1 MDRELDDAI
10 RDYAEA
16 VRNTFIQKRQA
27 GQSIYDLV
35 NQLEGT
41 IKEKRLDIY
50 DDSKLEMDPERN
62 SFIICLVPNMDK
74 ARRNFAIA
82 HELGHLFLH
91 TNFIESKMDNEQLYI
106 PDFYKNR
113 DYKKEK
119 EANDFARNL
128 LMPKDEYID
137 KVKRY
142 TNPQTDDVNIKSVAE
157 YFGVSVDDAI
167 YRGTKLGILKWLS
180 ID

>member
-16 VRNTFIQKRQA
+16 VRNKFMREIQA
-27 GQSIYDLV
+27 GQNMDELV
-35 NQLEGT
+35 DKLEGT
-41 IKEKRLDIY
+41 IKEERLNIWN
-50 DDSKLEMDPERN
+50 DSKLKMDPERN
-62 SFIICLVPNMDK
+62 SFIICLISNMNK
-74 ARRNFAIA
+74 ARRNVAIA

-91 TNFIESKMDNEQLYI
+91 TNFIASKTDAEQLYI

-119 EANDFARNL
+119 EADDFARNL
-128 LMPKDEYID
+128 LMPKNEYID

-142 TNPQTDDVNIKSVAE
+142 TNPQTDDVNIQSVAE
-157 YFGVSVDDAI
+157 YFGVSVDDAL
-167 YRGTKLGILKWLS
+167 YRGVKLGVLHWFL
-180 ID
+180 

>member
-1 MDRELDDAI
+1 MDKKLDDAI
-10 RDYAEA
+10 KGYAEA
-16 VRNTFIQKRQA
+16 VRDTFIHQRQA
-27 GQSIYDLV
+27 GQSIDDLV

-50 DDSKLEMDPERN
+50 DDSKLEMDPEKN
-62 SFIICLVPNMDK
+62 SFIICLIPKMNK
-74 ARRNFAIA
+74 ARRNFVIA

-91 TNFIESKMDNEQLYI
+91 TNFIESKTDNEQLYI

-119 EANDFARNL
+119 EANDFALNL

-142 TNPQTDDVNIKSVAE
+142 TNPQTDDVNIQSVAE

-167 YRGTKLGILKWLS
+167 YRGVKLGMLHW
-180 ID
+180 